1 MLKKGFVLLL
11 LVGLLV
17 LVGCEEGI
25 EQSVIDKILNDY
37 TEWGENTETKP
48 RVSFL
53 VDDSG
58 FYAMDISWEDE
69 DENYTL
75 ILIDD
80 ITYSGNVISGITDAN
95 DAVSITC
102 TYNNPNLKLVITGAG
117 PLAGK
122 TFTIQPAS
130 D

>member
-1 MLKKGFVLLL
+1 MYKKGFILLMFIC
-11 LVGLLV
+11 LLV
-17 LVGCEEGI
+17 LVGCEESL

-37 TEWGENTETKP
+37 TEWGENTEAKP

-53 VDDSG
+53 VDESG

-69 DENYTL
+69 EENYTL
-75 ILIDD
+75 ILIDE

-95 DAVSITC
+95 NAVSITC
-102 TYNNPNLKLVITGAG
+102 TYSNPNLTLVITGEG
-117 PLAGK
+117 PLAGM
-122 TFTIQPAS
+122 TYTIQPAS